1 MSGTHSDAMLV
12 HRCLNGD
19 PDAYGEL
26 IVRYQKA
33 VYATAY
39 YYVGRFGSAEDVS
52 QDALLA
58 AYKSLPNLKKPERF
72 APWLKELTCRTASN
86 WLRQHGKTIN
96 LETPLPYKRTISIED
111 ARANPEQI
119 FKKRDRIE
127 MIQRAIDT
135 LPERYRLPVILRY
148 LQELSYQE
156 ISHFTGET
164 PDEIRGI
171 LQRALTQLKTILVD
185 EGDNSQGEQDW
196 HRV

>member
-1 MSGTHSDAMLV
+1 MSNVQSDAMLV
-12 HRCLNGD
+12 HRCINGD
-19 PDAYGEL
+19 TDAYGEL
-26 IVRYQKA
+26 VTRYQKA

-58 AYKSLPNLKKPERF
+58 AYKSLPNLKKPDRF
-72 APWLKELTCRTASN
+72 ASWLKEVTCRTASN

-111 ARANPEQI
+111 ARANPEHVFRKQ
-119 FKKRDRIE
+119 DRVE

-135 LPERYRLPVILRY
+135 LPERFRLPVILRY

-156 ISHFTGET
+156 ISHFTGES
-164 PDEIRGI
+164 PDEVRGI
-171 LQRALTQLKTILVD
+171 LQRALSQLKEILVEDD
-185 EGDNSQGEQDW
+185 EQSQGEQDW
-196 HRV
+196 RRV